1 MVLYCMTVK
10 EFLNEV
16 RNQHAKLRSLR
27 RLRAQRRQDIIDLK
41 GQKYDTTRVTGTKD
55 SSLDNTI
62 IRLVER
68 TRDYDDE
75 IKHQILQLAALR
87 HVTLKMIEEMKDAGK
102 QSIFMDRYLC
112 HMSWKD
118 ITEDRYERLHYK
130 NDFDSLRRLIF
141 RQHGEGLQELSA
153 NYPDC
158 TDVFQS
164 CITLAQKD
172 RNKDCH

>member
-41 GQKYDTTRVTGTKD
+41 GQRYDTTRVTGTKD
-55 SSLDNTI
+55 TSLDNTI
-62 IRLVER
+62 IRLMER
-68 TRDYDDE
+68 TKDYDYE
-75 IKHQILQLAALR
+75 INHQILQLAAFR
-87 HVTLKMIEEMKDAGK
+87 QAALKMIAEIKDAGK
-102 QSIFMDRYLC
+102 QSVFMDRYLC

-130 NDFDSLRRLIF
+130 NDFDSLQRLIF
-141 RQHGEGLQELSA
+141 MWHGEGLKQLSEKH
-153 NYPDC
+153 PDC
-158 TDVFQS
+158 SDIFKICMSVG
-164 CITLAQKD
+164 K
-172 RNKDCH
+172 

>member
-41 GQKYDTTRVTGTKD
+41 GQRYDTTRVTGTKD
-55 SSLDNTI
+55 TSLDNTI
-62 IRLVER
+62 IRLMER
-68 TRDYDDE
+68 TKDYDYE
-75 IKHQILQLAALR
+75 INHQILQLAAFR
-87 HVTLKMIEEMKDAGK
+87 QAALKMIAEIKDAGK

-130 NDFDSLRRLIF
+130 NDVDSLRRLIF
-141 RQHGEGLQELSA
+141 RQHGEGLQELSLH
-153 NYPDC
+153 YPDC
-158 TDVFQS
+158 VDIFQR
-164 CITLAQKD
+164 CIQVE
-172 RNKDCH
+172 NKDCH

>member
-62 IRLVER
+62 IRLVEC

-87 HVTLKMIEEMKDAGK
+87 HVALKMIEEMKDAGK